1 MTNLSLLRQKNK
13 KLLKLSPGS
22 YYKVEENEVVLLKES
37 KMGLVIT
44 SYISK
49 PAGNTIY
56 DVVLVDGELL
66 LVPGKDPCRKSSIT

>member
-22 YYKVEENEVVLLKES
+22 YYKVEENEAVLLKES

-66 LVPGKDPCRKSSIT
+66 LVSGKDPCRRSSIA